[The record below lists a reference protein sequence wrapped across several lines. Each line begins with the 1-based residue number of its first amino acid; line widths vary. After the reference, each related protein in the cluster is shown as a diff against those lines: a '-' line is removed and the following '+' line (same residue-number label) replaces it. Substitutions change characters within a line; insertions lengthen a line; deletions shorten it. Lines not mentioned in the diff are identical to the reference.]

1 MLTKDRIAAL
11 FFLAFCLAYGLM
23 SFQIRLLPFAASEAF
38 TPRTMPQAL
47 AILGGIIAF
56 LMLVLPGKGDQVA
69 FRGWGG
75 MAWGR
80 IGLLGVAMLAYA
92 ATITVLGFILS
103 TTFFL
108 IAGYLILGERR
119 WKVILGASLPVV
131 IVFWFILARLLD
143 IYLEPGIFRDL
154 F

>member
-11 FFLAFCLAYGLM
+11 LFLALCLAYGAM

-47 AILGGIIAF
+47 AIMGSVIAF

-69 FRGWGG
+69 FRGWAG
-75 MAWGR
+75 MAWVR
-80 IGLLGVAMLAYA
+80 VILLGVAMAFYA
-92 ATITVLGFILS
+92 ATLTVLGFVVS
-103 TTFFL
+103 TSLFL

-119 WKVILGASLPVV
+119 WKIVLGASVPVV
-131 IVFWFILARLLD
+131 LVFWFILARLLD